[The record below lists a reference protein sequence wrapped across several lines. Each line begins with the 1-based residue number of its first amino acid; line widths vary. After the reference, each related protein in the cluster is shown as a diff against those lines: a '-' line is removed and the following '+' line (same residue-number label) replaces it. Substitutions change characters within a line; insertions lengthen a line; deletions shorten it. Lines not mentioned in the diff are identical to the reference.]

1 MILEAILILTGVA
14 ALGSIVNIFMKDGRI
29 TQESI
34 SIKKYMPGDLPV
46 ITLTNNGVALNFL
59 IDTGSNISHICPS
72 AVALIK
78 HKHLGTN
85 NTTKIAGLGAVNQ
98 GVAIC
103 TAKFK
108 DALSNKYEI
117 QMSISAELEETTK
130 YIKENTGVEIH
141 GLLGTDFLQNYKY
154 VIDFK
159 SLEVYARK

>member
-1 MILEAILILTGVA
+1 MILEAILVLTGVSA
-14 ALGSIVNIFMKDGRI
+14 IGNIVNLFMKNKEVPK
-29 TQESI
+29 ESI

-72 AVALIK
+72 AAALIE
-78 HKHLGTN
+78 HEHIGSN
-85 NTTKIAGLGAVNQ
+85 NDTKIAGLGAVNQ
-98 GVAIC
+98 GVTIC

-108 DALSNKYEI
+108 DTLSKEYKI
-117 QMSISAELEETTK
+117 QLSISAELEETSK
-130 YIKENTGVEIH
+130 YIKESTGVEIH

-159 SLEVYARK
+159 RLEVYVRK

>member
-1 MILEAILILTGVA
+1 MILEAILTFSGVA
-14 ALGSIVNIFMKDGRI
+14 ALGSIVNLFMRNKEVP
-29 TQESI
+29 QESI

-72 AVALIK
+72 AAALIK
-78 HKHLGTN
+78 SKHVRTDGS
-85 NTTKIAGLGAVNQ
+85 TKVAGLGAINQ
-98 GVAIC
+98 GVTIC
-103 TAKFK
+103 IAKFK
-108 DALSNKYEI
+108 DTLSKEYEI
-117 QMSISAELEETTK
+117 QLSVSAELEETTK
-130 YIKENTGVEIH
+130 YIKKSTGVEIH

>member
-1 MILEAILILTGVA
+1 MILEAILVLTGVA
-14 ALGSIVNIFMKDGRI
+14 ALGSIVNIFMKDKEVP
-29 TQESI
+29 QESI

-72 AVALIK
+72 AADLIE
-78 HKHLGTN
+78 HEQQVSN
-85 NTTKIAGLGAVNQ
+85 NTKIAGLGAINQ
-98 GVAIC
+98 GVTIC

-108 DALSNKYEI
+108 DILSKEYKI
-117 QMSISAELEETTK
+117 QLSISAELEETSK
-130 YIKENTGVEIH
+130 YIKENTGIEVH